1 MSLLKPFSNLLK
13 RAKASLQSLL
23 PQKDPVAT
31 RLDSELAKN
40 AQAQRQAATLTPN
53 QADATLLRMEYATIG
68 ALDPL
73 QFVRDGMM
81 ILNSP
86 QKAANARTVAA
97 LTTKALQDEPNN
109 RALQRL
115 LDESHLQLDRNICNR
130 IAGLHTLSRTD
141 KAKALSENLRDAHT
155 LIQTGAPKA
164 TREDAYTDIART
176 VDLLMKT
183 DPAAGKQEV
192 AYLSKQPYFKNV
204 MNKAKDLFK
213 DRPIESARY
222 TPRAEA
228 DLAPEAQPK
237 APIVSAPT
245 MSTTQPVITIQLATP
260 PQQPTSATQPKA
272 PLANPISNE
281 VSEPAST
288 MMMPFF
294 VELHDNH
301 AKNKPSDKFEIP
313 DTLPQLQE
321 NGQLPGMHAAE
332 VSKDEFDK
340 LMARIWNETAAPHL
354 KMVSTPAPPAKQTMA
369 EPPPPTQQ
377 TEVASNPAPVAVEAV
392 RAQFKVTQMPSPA
405 QMAAI
410 GLPVLSEV
418 VPEPRAENP
427 PSKAEGS
434 TKPQT
439 PPIKFVLDLQ

>member
-23 PQKDPVAT
+23 PQKDPVSA

-40 AQAQRQAATLTPN
+40 TQAQRQAATLTPN
-53 QADATLLRMEYATIG
+53 QTDATLLRMEYATIG

-222 TPRAEA
+222 TPRAES

-237 APIVSAPT
+237 AN
-245 MSTTQPVITIQLATP
+245 L
-260 PQQPTSATQPKA
+260 PK
-272 PLANPISNE
+272 
-281 VSEPAST
+281 EPAPV
-288 MMMPFF
+288 MMTPFF
-294 VELHDNH
+294 AQLHDRRL
-301 AKNKPSDKFEIP
+301 AGKFAGKFNAP
-313 DTLPQLQE
+313 DTLPKMQE
-321 NGQLPGMHAAE
+321 NGQLPGMHVAE
-332 VSKDEFDK
+332 ASLAEFDK
-340 LMARIWNETAAPHL
+340 LMARMRGEGVPTLTEVVNARDLRTA
-354 KMVSTPAPPAKQTMA
+354 KGGITVSYQPPEMDGVKVYESTLEDFHAVTASFERSRRPDPAKLAILPML
-369 EPPPPTQQ
+369 
-377 TEVASNPAPVAVEAV
+377 TEVLTGLDAQKFEKAVGPFM
-392 RAQFKVTQMPSPA
+392 Q
-405 QMAAI
+405 
-410 GLPVLSEV
+410 
-418 VPEPRAENP
+418 P
-427 PSKAEGS
+427 PKTALNL
-434 TKPQT
+434 T
-439 PPIKFVLDLQ
+439 